1 MVGPGMEPPG
11 QGAGGTRRQKAGL
24 DQRCR
29 ELRDLITLQE
39 QGMRIFSQSCEEK
52 LRLNRELLPSLQQA
66 LQEDTRVLDFVLK
79 YNKFP
84 TNDAFAEGQ
93 AIAAATENL
102 EVMAGSGGHKLLV
115 GSGALGTL
123 GRTVHASSLL
133 NTHMPIQEAQKRLE
147 AVVNDQVKVCDM
159 LLHQV
164 KQWSQARDERQ
175 KFLQQLQEAEMDD
188 RMQQPQFQAIRQL
201 GNDIEKMLMKIHIG
215 QRVTNLYLQVQ
226 DMLKN
231 ELFYAPQYLNL
242 MCGMTVMYNEELTA
256 RQNLKAA
263 DVIRKLMA
271 EAGPQV
277 LMERTL
283 RMQSLAEQRAHVKS
297 LEEET
302 ENERQLR
309 EQVVF
314 MLSADQDQGSSDVLV
329 GANVEAT
336 TTKMEHEAFV
346 NDKMEKAK
354 AALKFSCLW
363 DIPGSLLEQQKTL
376 GDLEQHIQE
385 CKEQKRVLKQT
396 LKELEL
402 KQAKLKFQEPLNT
415 TRCVVGSRL
424 QEEELRVNLQREEA
438 RLEQMRDQMMRN
450 QEQLIEFENSVDNL
464 FIRLQGIIMPGQ
476 EPPGKAMGV
485 EEKLQQCEEKLQY
498 LKQRVLDRPAEAQT
512 YDKSSKTFE
521 KVRNL
526 LEKTTEGEKQNLK
539 ISFEDAATAVPDS
552 LELEEED
559 HDYIPSRA
567 DIKKQGLQLIKANTK
582 RKRK

>member
-1 MVGPGMEPPG
+1 MEPPR
-11 QGAGGTRRQKAGL
+11 QGAGGTRGQKAGL

-29 ELRDLITLQE
+29 ELRDLVTLQE

-84 TNDAFAEGQ
+84 TNDVFAEGQ

-102 EVMAGSGGHKLLV
+102 E
-115 GSGALGTL
+115 
-123 GRTVHASSLL
+123 
-133 NTHMPIQEAQKRLE
+133 EAQKRLE
-147 AVVNDQVKVCDM
+147 ALVNDQVKVCDM

-164 KQWSQARDERQ
+164 KQWSQARDKRQ

-201 GNDIEKMLMKIHIG
+201 GNDIEKMLMKIHTG

-231 ELFYAPQYLNL
+231 ELFYAPRYLNL
-242 MCGMTVMYNEELTA
+242 MYGMTVMYNEELTA

-309 EQVVF
+309 EQVVS

-329 GANVEAT
+329 GANVEDT

-354 AALKFSCLW
+354 AALKCSCLW

-385 CKEQKRVLKQT
+385 CKKQKRVLKQM

-415 TRCVVGSRL
+415 TRL
-424 QEEELRVNLQREEA
+424 QEEELRMNLQREEA

-450 QEQLIEFENSVDNL
+450 QEQLIEFENSIDNL
-464 FIRLQGIIMPGQ
+464 FIRLQGITMPGQ

-498 LKQRVLDRPAEAQT
+498 LKQRMLDRPAEAQT

-526 LEKTTEGEKQNLK
+526 LEKTTEGETQNLK
-539 ISFEDAATAVPDS
+539 ISFEDADTAVPDS